1 MIPNY
6 VIILPLLPVSQFSL
20 GDGTFFKKEV
30 GILYIYIYI
39 YIYIY
44 LYKVFERTDH
54 NYNIVCHNVKCTVMI
69 VEMFKLF
76 FKSGS

>member
-39 YIYIY
+39 Y
-44 LYKVFERTDH
+44 KVFERTDH

>member
-39 YIYIY
+39 YIY
-44 LYKVFERTDH
+44 KVFERTDH
-54 NYNIVCHNVKCTVMI
+54 NYNIVFHNVKCTVMI